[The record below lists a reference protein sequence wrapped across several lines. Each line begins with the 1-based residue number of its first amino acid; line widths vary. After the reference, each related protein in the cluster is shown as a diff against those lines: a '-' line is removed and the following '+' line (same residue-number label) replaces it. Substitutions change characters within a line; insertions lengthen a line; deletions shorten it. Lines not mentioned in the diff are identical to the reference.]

1 MLNKLMS
8 EVKGRIGSLH
18 IDLLLDK
25 NEFFP
30 GEKVTGSFIIKGG
43 LFEQKLSRLECD
55 LVTESAAAQSPA
67 ADAIMIFMSEQIP
80 PNTSKR
86 IPFSFQLPAQME
98 GSRYY
103 FETKLCFGDGKKCVG
118 QDAIH
123 VTQPSF
129 L

>member
-8 EVKGRIGSLH
+8 QVKGRIGSPH

-25 NEFFP
+25 NEFTP
-30 GEKVTGSFIIKGG
+30 GEKVTGSFIIKSG

-55 LVTESAAAQSPA
+55 LVTKNTSVKSPA

-103 FETKLCFGDGKKCVG
+103 FETKLCFGDGKKCIG
-118 QDAIH
+118 HDAID
-123 VTQPSF
+123 VTKPVFS
-129 L
+129 